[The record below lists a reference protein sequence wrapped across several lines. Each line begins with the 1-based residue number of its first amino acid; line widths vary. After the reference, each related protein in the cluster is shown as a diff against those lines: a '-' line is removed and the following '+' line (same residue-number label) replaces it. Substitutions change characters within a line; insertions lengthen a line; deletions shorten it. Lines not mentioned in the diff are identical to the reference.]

1 MNLDCF
7 KAYDVRGKVPEALS
21 PALALE
27 IGFAYVKEFNIKN
40 VVMLRT
46 SPKPWL
52 QACSVPVP
60 MWSVLA
66 CAEQKKST
74 MPLPIFR
81 KTVFLLTAELW

>member
-40 VVMLRT
+40 VVIGHDARLS
-46 SPKPWL
+46 SPDLYKALATGL
-52 QACSVPVP
+52 Q
-60 MWSVLA
+60 
-66 CAEQKKST
+66 CAGADVVGIG
-74 MPLPIFR
+74 M
-81 KTVFLLTAELW
+81 